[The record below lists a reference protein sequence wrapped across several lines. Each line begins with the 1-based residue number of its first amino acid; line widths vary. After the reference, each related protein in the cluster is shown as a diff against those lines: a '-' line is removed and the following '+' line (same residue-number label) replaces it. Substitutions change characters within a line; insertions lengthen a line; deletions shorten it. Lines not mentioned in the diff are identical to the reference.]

1 MSRFK
6 QKNCIVCGK
15 DMGIVAV
22 NRLRCPSC
30 AKKQLNEIKKRVM
43 TRPCP
48 ICGKLCY
55 GKMCETCF
63 KKSMREQ
70 RK

>member
-1 MSRFK
+1 
-6 QKNCIVCGK
+6 
-15 DMGIVAV
+15 MGIVAV